1 MTEPLRINASIET
14 IEAVTQVLKMA
25 AILDDRVSQ
34 GDPARLGAWAEQVER
49 HKLNESDLLDGL
61 QAYYDAPSDRA
72 IGIGDLIH
80 HARQAR
86 RQRTQAE
93 GLDGLERRQAE
104 LDATKPAPEPV
115 VALPGFVGGQ
125 VTNRTPRFEAAE
137 QALQECHG
145 REECRA
151 ALVEYFAAKREALGM
166 GKAHNRNRNRNRQE
180 NRS

>member
-1 MTEPLRINASIET
+1 MNLNASRET
-14 IEAVTQVLKMA
+14 VEATMQVLKMA

-34 GDPARLGAWAEQVER
+34 GDTARVAAWAEQIER
-49 HKLNESDLLDGL
+49 HKLTESDLLDGL

-93 GLDGLERRQAE
+93 GLDGLDRRQAE
-104 LDATKPAPEPV
+104 LDAIKPAPEPV